1 MTAVE
6 ALAWRPFLEPARVTE
21 PRENMAATDKPIILV
36 VDDDT
41 SNLASLQRVFEREG
55 VAVLTATDGREAL
68 EVLRRQRV
76 NVILTDL
83 MMPGMSGTD
92 LLKTTRTLLP
102 EAEVILMT
110 AFGTVETAVEA
121 MKEGAYDF
129 ITKPFKRIQV
139 VKCVKRALEKQSLVL
154 ENRNL
159 RARIETMMK
168 QKDIIG
174 SSVAI
179 QRTIDMVHQVAP
191 SAATVLLQGE
201 SGTGKELFARA
212 LHRMSSRADR
222 PFIAINCAAIPEN
235 ILESELFG
243 YERGAFT
250 GAVARKEGRFKLAD
264 GGTLL
269 LDEIGEISPSV
280 QVKLL
285 RALQEGEFERL
296 GGTQTVRVDVRIV
309 AATNKNLADEVRR
322 GRFREDLF
330 YRLNVIT
337 IDLPPLRERR
347 DDVPLLATHFLRHFC
362 DKNNKQIR
370 GFQRD
375 ALDALTLYD
384 WPGNVR
390 ELENTVERAVVLAKG
405 DAIRRE
411 DLPDSIVEAEQ
422 TQNRHITVAL
432 GTPLEEVEKRLIRET
447 LRMTDGDKRL
457 AAQLLG
463 IATRTI
469 YRKID

>member
-1 MTAVE
+1 MMAVPAARQLMHEPFE
-6 ALAWRPFLEPARVTE
+6 AYTQMKVPL
-21 PRENMAATDKPIILV
+21 DKPTILV
-36 VDDDT
+36 VDDDLA
-41 SNLASLQRVFEREG
+41 NLASLQRVFEREG
-55 VAVLTATDGREAL
+55 LHVLAAEDGKSAL
-68 EVLRRQRV
+68 EVLRKNRV
-76 NVILTDL
+76 NVVLTDL
-83 MMPGMSGTD
+83 MMPGISGTD
-92 LLKTTRTLLP
+92 LLKTARTLAP
-102 EAEVILMT
+102 ESEVVLMT

-121 MKEGAYDF
+121 MKDGAYDF
-129 ITKPFKRIQV
+129 ITKPFKRVQV
-139 VKCVKRALEKQSLVL
+139 VRCVRRALEKQSLLL
-154 ENRNL
+154 ENRDL
-159 RARIETMMK
+159 KARLETMMQ

-174 SSVAI
+174 SSMAI
-179 QRTIDMVHQVAP
+179 KRTIDMVQQVAP

-212 LHRMSSRADR
+212 LHRLSPRAER

-235 ILESELFG
+235 IIESELFG
-243 YERGAFT
+243 YEKGAFT
-250 GAVARKEGRFKLAD
+250 GATARKEGRFKLAD

-269 LDEIGEISPSV
+269 LDEIGELSPSV

-309 AATNKNLADEVRR
+309 AATNKNLAEEVRR

-337 IDLPPLRERR
+337 IDLPPLRDRR
-347 DDVPLLATHFLRHFC
+347 DDVPLIATHFLRQFC
-362 DKNNKQIR
+362 EKNRKEIR

-375 ALDALTLYD
+375 ALDALVSWD

-390 ELENTVERAVVLAKG
+390 ELENTIERAVVLCKG
-405 DAIRRE
+405 DTIRRE
-411 DLPDSIVEAEQ
+411 DLPFAMADAEDTHNPQ
-422 TQNRHITVAL
+422 ITVTL
-432 GTPLEEVEKRLIRET
+432 GTPLEEVEKQLIRET
-447 LRMTDGDKRL
+447 LRMTHGDKRL

>member
-1 MTAVE
+1 MAG
-6 ALAWRPFLEPARVTE
+6 ALAMRFPDEEPEEAVMER
-21 PRENMAATDKPIILV
+21 RAIGSKPVILI

-41 SNLASLQRVFEREG
+41 SNLASLQKVFEREEID
-55 VAVLTATDGREAL
+55 VLTAEDGRAAID
-68 EVLRRQRV
+68 VLRRKQIDV
-76 NVILTDL
+76 VLTDV
-83 MMPGMSGTD
+83 MMPGITGMD
-92 LLKTTRTLLP
+92 LLKTARTVSP

-110 AFGTVETAVEA
+110 AYGTIETAVEA
-121 MKEGAYDF
+121 MKDGAYDF

-139 VKCVKRALEKQSLVL
+139 VRSVRRALEKQSLLV
-154 ENRNL
+154 ENRHL
-159 RARIETMMK
+159 KERLETML
-168 QKDIIG
+168 QEKDIIG

-179 QRTIDMVHQVAP
+179 RKVIDMVQQVAP

-212 LHRMSSRADR
+212 VHRHSNRASR
-222 PFIAINCAAIPEN
+222 PFIAINCAAIPES

-250 GAVARKEGRFKLAD
+250 GAAQRKEGRFKLAD

-269 LDEIGEISPSV
+269 LDEIGEIAPAV

-285 RALQEGEFERL
+285 RVLQEGEFERL

-309 AATNKNLADEVRR
+309 AATNKNLGEEVRR

-330 YRLNVIT
+330 YRLNVIA
-337 IDLPPLRERR
+337 INLPSLRERR
-347 DDVPLLATHFLRHFC
+347 DDIPLLATHFLRVYC
-362 DKNNKQIR
+362 DKNRKEIR

-375 ALDALTLYD
+375 ALEALSAWD

-390 ELENTVERAVVLAKG
+390 ELENTIERAVVLARG
-405 DAIRRE
+405 ETIRRE
-411 DLPDSIVEAEQ
+411 DLPDHIAESEAAQ
-422 TQNRHITVAL
+422 LPHITVAL
-432 GTPLEEVEKRLIRET
+432 GTPLEDVEKQLIRET
-447 LRMTDGDKRL
+447 LRMTSGDKRL